1 MKKLFFVT
9 IALCSLALPMNAQGV
24 HYSGTQLSDPNRHDG
39 GLSPVVGVHNIQIL
53 RANREHPSLQNGN
66 GWTYNHQPMMAY
78 WKGKFYVHYL
88 SDPSDE
94 HIPPS
99 HTNLQT
105 SPDGYHWTSP
115 VAIFPEYRVP
125 EGYTKTGNNIKAHNL
140 IAVMH
145 QRVGWYI
152 SSENRLYA
160 LGNYGVALDPK
171 DDPNDGN
178 GIGRVIRE
186 VKANGS
192 FKLNLNPGK
201 YTATFIQEGAFTKKV
216 TFNVG
221 KNGTDA
227 GTIVMEAIDFN
238 NLTLNLPEKL
248 ENGVVQL
255 YKDGFLEYSSKVDK
269 NSNNILI
276 KKKKKGKYDL
286 VVKAFGKEDFNSEVN
301 IMGNSSVD
309 IKFNDLVKENKIFVN
324 VFPKDAETELRIFDG
339 NQMIKSMLV
348 KDIAVIEGL
357 DSKKTYIVETFDSKY
372 KKNEIKRVSTGDNI
386 NLNLVREIKGT
397 VISGYVSPFNSG
409 AKIMVLDK
417 GQILAETTTDE
428 TGYYELEFSEK
439 ISGEKNIRVSA
450 EDFKDEIFVENFEA
464 GKSVYEKNIMLLPY
478 TTKISGNVSF
488 DKGNSLSNVL
498 VLIEELGIWQF
509 TNSKGEYY
517 FTNLPESEYEIT
529 FKKLGYTTKIEKVK
543 ATKDEMSKRDV
554 VLNSIGKLVFRSNI
568 EEYKINL
575 NGKEL
580 NINSKLYE
588 SIQGMGIITVT
599 GTKSGYLPITT
610 KIKLTEAGEIRD
622 IIFDFINIE
631 EQNKMVKSKITKINS
646 DIKELKIGEAEESLN
661 ELGKMKSLKSYE
673 KDYLEIKGKLKSAK
687 LRLFDIDRSIKF
699 EIEKVK
705 ENIKKSEASKV
716 GYVEKNK
723 NLTKL
728 YKESV
733 DYLEKI
739 ILSHP
744 YTTYRYDVN
753 ILQSDI
759 YAKLGMP
766 NSAKNAM
773 EEAKK
778 YEGRRKE

>member
-1 MKKLFFVT
+1 MKNLSFIVFVLLINLSILGANINGTVKVEDNDSLGVFIYVEGQNKYDISDSKGRFNISGLQIGQEYTLVLQKGLLQDYKKTVKVTSENT
-9 IALCSLALPMNAQGV
+9 IASIIIPSEKSTNKEKVIEKNSESIKDTTSKTSATVKENIKNVGNVSSTEKKTETSEIKAIKISKVNLIGKVNSVL
-24 HYSGTQLSDPNRHDG
+24 SGDIFLQLSG
-39 GLSPVVGVHNIQIL
+39 QS
-53 RANREHPSLQNGN
+53 
-66 GWTYNHQPMMAY
+66 
-78 WKGKFYVHYL
+78 
-88 SDPSDE
+88 
-94 HIPPS
+94 
-99 HTNLQT
+99 
-105 SPDGYHWTSP
+105 
-115 VAIFPEYRVP
+115 
-125 EGYTKTGNNIKAHNL
+125 
-140 IAVMH
+140 
-145 QRVGWYI
+145 
-152 SSENRLYA
+152 
-160 LGNYGVALDPK
+160 YG
-171 DDPNDGN
+171 
-178 GIGRVIRE
+178 II
-186 VKANGS
+186 VKSNGS

-276 KKKKKGKYDL
+276 KGLKKGKYDL

-301 IMGNSSVD
+301 IMGNSNVD

-357 DSKKTYIVETFDSKY
+357 DSKKTYNVETFDSKY

-450 EDFKDEIFVENFEA
+450 EDFKDEIFVKNFET
-464 GKSVYEKNIMLLPY
+464 GKAVYEKNIMLLPY